1 MRGTDCG
8 TLGAWMEGSCSDGV
22 LAWGNDGE
30 KKRQRQSKGCG
41 FWGAVQEEALVV
53 EAGTGFWEWSKA

>member
-1 MRGTDCG
+1 
-8 TLGAWMEGSCSDGV
+8 MEGSCSDGV